1 MKKGFTFIEI
11 IVVLGIITMVLPALF
26 SIIFVILQQQNK
38 VYRLSQVKRE
48 GDYALSIM
56 EHVIRDYGTALY
68 EDDPISPTHFDTP
81 KCDTEVPTTV
91 LDSSTAYLKDIYGN
105 WLHFYTVDDAA
116 TGATKIA
123 SESAQFTAGFLTTNK
138 IKIVNYSISC
148 SRTNTF
154 SPPLVT
160 ISFTAQYNTD
170 STDPKDTASL
180 TYQTSIKLRN

>member
-11 IVVLGIITMVLPALF
+11 IVVLGIITIVLPALF

-56 EHVIRDYGTALY
+56 EHVIRNYGTAVY
-68 EDDPISPTHFDTP
+68 YGAPPTYLDTP
-81 KCDTEVPTTV
+81 KCDTAGSSAPY
-91 LDSSTAYLKDIYGN
+91 SSTMYLKDIYGN
-105 WLHFYTVDDAA
+105 WLHFYTVDDA
-116 TGATKIA
+116 GSTKIA
-123 SESAQFTAGFLTTNK
+123 SESAQFTSGFLTTNK
-138 IKIVNYSISC
+138 VKIINYSISC